1 MNNNNNFDD
10 ISIKNL
16 NLLFQEIT
24 SKNSSFRNTKYIF
37 GMYDKIKNNYE
48 NNVRG
53 RNESF
58 LRIKIKELKSKILS
72 NINDQ
77 NNYIELISLMI
88 KVNEI
93 VFNYKPRE
101 IQIIAVLYFLFKDKN
116 AGLIEEILTGEGKT
130 IIISFLAVIK
140 AFQGKK

>member
-77 NNYIELISLMI
+77 NNL
-88 KVNEI
+88 
-93 VFNYKPRE
+93 
-101 IQIIAVLYFLFKDKN
+101 
-116 AGLIEEILTGEGKT
+116 
-130 IIISFLAVIK
+130 
-140 AFQGKK
+140 